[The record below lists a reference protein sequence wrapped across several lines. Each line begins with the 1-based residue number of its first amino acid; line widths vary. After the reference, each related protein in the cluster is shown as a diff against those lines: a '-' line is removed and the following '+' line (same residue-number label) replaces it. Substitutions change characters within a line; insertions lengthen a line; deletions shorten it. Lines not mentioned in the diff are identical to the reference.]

1 MFSNVKSSKIARLAG
16 TSLALGTIAAVMLL
30 GGPADAAMMIRQ
42 GRGI

>member
-1 MFSNVKSSKIARLAG
+1 MFSSLNSRKIARLTG
-16 TSLALGTIAAVMLL
+16 SSIALGTLAAVMLL